1 MFRVNPPP
9 AFLLLLLSLV
19 YYIVMPALA
28 FLSVFA
34 VSLVSLVGLF
44 ALSLSPIRLRKTLFA
59 LISLSVGA
67 LLGDVFLHILP
78 QIFEADGNL
87 TLSMSLIFIGFL
99 IFFILEKFLLW
110 HHGHEGEVH
119 DEQSDLGH
127 EHGTKHI
134 GYLNIV
140 SDGLHNLIDGL
151 VIGGSYFVSTEVGI
165 ATTIAV
171 VLHEIPQEIGDFGLL
186 LHVGF
191 SRAQALLANF
201 FSALVAFLGL
211 FIAILLGT
219 GGGNIIVYIL
229 PLAAGGFLYIA
240 GSDLVPELHKTSDVH
255 KSVIQLLA
263 IMLGF
268 ALMGLLL
275 LIE

>member
-1 MFRVNPPP
+1 MN
-9 AFLLLLLSLV
+9 LV
-19 YYIVMPALA
+19 YHSGMLWLAALSI
-28 FLSVFA
+28 LI
-34 VSLVSLVGLF
+34 VSLISLVGLF
-44 ALSLSPIRLRKTLFA
+44 TISLNVIRLRKVLFA

-78 QIFEADGNL
+78 ELEVTPKI
-87 TLSMSLIFIGFL
+87 TSLIFVGFL
-99 IFFILEKFLLW
+99 IFFVLEKFLRW
-110 HHGHEGEVH
+110 HHGNEGEVH
-119 DEQSDLGH
+119 EVGVEIDSGNANQ
-127 EHGTKHI
+127 HI
-134 GYLNIV
+134 GYMNII
-140 SDGLHNLIDGL
+140 SDGLHNLIDGI
-151 VIGGSYFVSTEVGI
+151 VIGGAYLVSTEVGI

-171 VLHEIPQEIGDFGLL
+171 ILHEIPQEIGDFGLL

-191 SRAQALLANF
+191 SRARALLANF
-201 FSALVAFLGL
+201 FSALVAFFGL
-211 FIAILLGT
+211 FIAILLGA